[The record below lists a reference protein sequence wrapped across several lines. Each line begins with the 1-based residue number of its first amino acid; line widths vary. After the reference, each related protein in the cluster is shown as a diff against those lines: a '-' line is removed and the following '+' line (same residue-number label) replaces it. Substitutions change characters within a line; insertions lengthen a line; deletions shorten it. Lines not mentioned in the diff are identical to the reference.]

1 MFTFKTLVHLL
12 ILRPIVILLFGVN
25 VFGRENLYRLN
36 RYIIVANHNSHLD
49 ILLLFYLLPL
59 KQINKTHPV
68 AAMEYFSKSKII
80 FRLVRYLFDPV
91 WIKRGDTEYFTEFM
105 NVVKSKL
112 DDGHNLIIFPE
123 GSRGLPGEVQHFKT
137 GIGRISEQYRNIP
150 IVPVFISGT
159 ERSLP
164 RRYSIP
170 VPIWN
175 NITIGPPQL
184 FKGSYREITHSLEDT
199 IKVIAGKEFAG
210 RHKRKTKR
218 TKPVITIAVLG
229 IDGSGKSTLSKNIS
243 KSLSSTACSALVSD
257 TLEFFENGRTRH
269 TQPFVTENIRHMVSD
284 YAKNAKSL
292 KQYKVPKL
300 TELLLRD
307 ILLNEIKR
315 WYSPDFII
323 LDGSPV
329 LNLTSWAILYKENYF
344 TDDVCH
350 KAIRILCSLD
360 ESIAKDDP
368 IYKDFPE
375 LSALKKIKLNNM
387 NLPDIVLF
395 LDVNPQIAVDRI
407 DKRGQAKQVHE
418 TTDKLEKL
426 RKAYLTTCNVIRD
439 KMKVPVYILKGDR
452 SIEETLSEATDFIQK
467 ILKEELNN
475 EKSKN

>member
-1 MFTFKTLVHLL
+1 MFSFKILVHLL
-12 ILRPIVILLFGVN
+12 ILKPIVILLFGVN
-25 VFGRENLYRLN
+25 VFGRENFIRLD

-49 ILLLFYLLPL
+49 ILLLYYLLPI
-59 KQINKTHPV
+59 KQIKKTHPI
-68 AAMEYFSKSKII
+68 AAKEYFSKSKII
-80 FRLVRYLFDPV
+80 FKLVEYLFDPV
-91 WIKRGDTEYFTEFM
+91 WIKRGETDSFTEFM
-105 NVVKSKL
+105 DVVKSKL
-112 DDGHNLIIFPE
+112 DDGHNLIVFPE

-137 GIGRISEQYRNIP
+137 GIGRISEQYRSIP

-184 FKGSYREITHSLEDT
+184 FKGSYKQITRALEDT
-199 IKVIAGKEFAG
+199 IRMLAEKESTG
-210 RHKRKTKR
+210 RHKRKQKK

-229 IDGSGKSTLSKNIS
+229 IDGSGKSTLSKNL
-243 KSLSSTACSALVSD
+243 SLALSCNACAALVSD
-257 TLEFFENGRTRH
+257 TMEFLENGQAKH
-269 TQPFVTENIRHMVSD
+269 TQPFITENIRNMVSD

-300 TELLLRD
+300 TELLLKD

-329 LNLTSWAILYKENYF
+329 LNLTAWAILYKENDF
-344 TDDVCH
+344 NGEVCH
-350 KAIRILCSLD
+350 KAIQILCSKD

-387 NLPDIVLF
+387 NLPDLVLF
-395 LDVNPQIAVDRI
+395 LDVNPKVAVERI
-407 DKRGQAKQVHE
+407 DKRGKAKQVHE
-418 TTDKLEKL
+418 TQEKLEML
-426 RKAYLTTCNVIRD
+426 RSAYLSTCDVMEN
-439 KMKVPVYILKGDR
+439 KMNVPVCILEGDKT
-452 SIEETLSEATDFIQK
+452 IEDTTKAASEFVRK
-467 ILKEELNN
+467 VCGH
-475 EKSKN
+475 